1 MTAKETAAKDG
12 QLQSLAGVDVD
23 RVKDVVS
30 AVWDHKDEVA
40 GAVAFVR
47 DHGEDLVA
55 LAARLPEL
63 LAKAADGLAGAGAD
77 ARAAAEFLTGEGGK
91 GGVKALTE
99 LAGDALEA
107 CRHELSAARGL
118 LDDLGQELDGVPIPS
133 VRPTYSEVLGHR
145 LITGLEL
152 ADGKLLEEA
161 GKRVKEGAARFDGV
175 GEQLAAVADRLREI
189 GALVERAGHG
199 LAGTAAKLESGGKSL
214 AALTD

>member
-1 MTAKETAAKDG
+1 MSAKNE
-12 QLQSLAGVDVD
+12 QIQPIAGIDAD

-40 GAVAFVR
+40 GAVRFVR
-47 DHGEDLVA
+47 EHGDELVA
-55 LAARLPEL
+55 LAAKLPEL
-63 LAKAADGLAGAGAD
+63 LAKAAEGLAGAGAD

-91 GGVKALTE
+91 GGVKALAE
-99 LAGDALEA
+99 LAGDALDA
-107 CRHELSAARGL
+107 CRTELAAARGL
-118 LDDLGQELDGVPIPS
+118 LDDLGRELDGVPIPS
-133 VRPTYSEVLGHR
+133 VRPTYSEVLGHK

-175 GEQLAAVADRLREI
+175 GEQLAAVAHQLREI

-199 LAGTAAKLESGGKSL
+199 LAGTAAKLESGGRSL
-214 AALTD
+214 ATLTD